1 LSGSRL
7 AAARV
12 LHRVVEGESLSTGL
26 PAVLLQLGDAQ
37 QHAFVQALSY
47 GAVRFF
53 HRLSIVLDLLM
64 PRPLK
69 PRDRDLRCLILT
81 GLYELYE
88 QRTPGYAVVSEWVDC
103 ADKLGKTWAKGLVNG
118 ILRNFIRRREEL
130 LARAMD
136 DPVARY
142 ASPAWL
148 IDILRRDW
156 PDDWQALLEAG
167 NSRAPMVLRVN
178 LSKTT
183 RASYLQRLEAEGI
196 AAEAMDAVESAVRL
210 AVPVD
215 VDRLPGFATGLVSVQ
230 DAAAQLAA
238 VLLDPQAGDRVLDA
252 CAAPGGK
259 AMHLLER
266 QPRLAELVAVERD
279 SARVKRMD
287 ENFIRAGEVRDK
299 VNIKLADAADT
310 EAWWDGQPFQRILLD
325 APCTASGV
333 IRRHP
338 DIKLLRRREDLAAL
352 AAAQAELLNRLWPL
366 LAPGGVLLYCTCSI
380 FKQENER
387 QAETFLART
396 RDACPVFLGI
406 PFARDR
412 DAGWQIL
419 PGTQADTDGFFY
431 AAFSKIRMSSRDGSK
446 PMR

>member
-1 LSGSRL
+1 MSQNASLDPRL

-12 LHRVVEGESLSTGL
+12 LHRVIEGESLSAGL
-26 PAVLLQLGDAQ
+26 PAVLLQLGDTQ

-47 GAVRFF
+47 GATRFY
-53 HRLSIVLDLLM
+53 HRLSIVLDRLM

-69 PRDRDLRCLILT
+69 PRDRDLRCLMLT

-136 DPVARY
+136 EPIGRY
-142 ASPAWL
+142 ASPAWF
-148 IDILRRDW
+148 IDMLRRDW

-167 NSRAPMVLRVN
+167 NGRAPMVLRVN
-178 LSKTT
+178 LSRIT
-183 RASYLQRLEAEGI
+183 REDYLRRLDAEGI
-196 AAEAMDAVESAVRL
+196 AAEPVEALESAVRL
-210 AVPVD
+210 TVPVD

-230 DAAAQLAA
+230 DTAAQLAA
-238 VLLDPQAGDRVLDA
+238 VLLDPQPEDRVLDA

-259 AMHLLER
+259 TMHLLER
-266 QPRLAELVAVERD
+266 QPRLSELVAVELD
-279 SARVKRMD
+279 PARAKRID
-287 ENFIRAGEVRDK
+287 ENLARAGEWREK
-299 VNIKLADAADT
+299 VQVKPADAADIET
-310 EAWWDGQPFQRILLD
+310 WWDGQPFQRILLD

-338 DIKLLRRREDLAAL
+338 DIKLLRRSEDLAAL
-352 AAAQAELLNRLWPL
+352 AAVQAGLLDRLWPL
-366 LAPGGVLLYCTCSI
+366 LAPGGVLLYCTCSL
-380 FKQENER
+380 FKEENER
-387 QAETFLART
+387 QTAAFLART

-412 DAGWQIL
+412 DSGWQIF
-419 PGTQADTDGFFY
+419 PGGAADTDGFFY
-431 AAFSKIRMSSRDGSK
+431 AAFGKIRMGG
-446 PMR
+446 